1 MNAKLILHL
10 FSFLSV
16 VVYVAQQNLRRAFKP
31 ANVVN
36 KIPYGAMP
44 QPVIMYNQMT
54 PTSTIKYMVTG
65 NPLCCCMVVYWVLL
79 LRWQILLT
87 V

>member
-44 QPVIMYNQMT
+44 KPVIM
-54 PTSTIKYMVTG
+54 
-65 NPLCCCMVVYWVLL
+65 
-79 LRWQILLT
+79 
-87 V
+87 